1 MYPAPSTRFIPALN
15 YSHQV
20 TTRVQLFL
28 TDGTVQTLD
37 HTGGSVTADR
47 GQAARRTCSVTLA
60 DLSLIP
66 RTPMDKL
73 NVYGSELLISRGIQF
88 RDGPE
93 LAPIGRFRVDSVTG
107 DPDVGP
113 VTISGTSLEAFISDD
128 VLTAPTT
135 VHSASQTAV
144 GGITQLIQET
154 LPAAVVISR
163 VTDQTVGTITWDQ
176 QQDRWAA
183 VQELATAI
191 GAEVYTD
198 AAGQFIIAELPDL
211 AGDSVVWAVEA
222 GEGGAY
228 ISADRGMSREKV
240 YNSVTA
246 YGENT
251 ADDTAPVQATVEDV
265 DPTSPTYVGGP
276 FGRVPTFYSSATLT
290 SVELCTSAAAQL
302 LSTSLRPNASADI
315 TSLPNPL
322 LEPGDVI
329 RVVYG
334 DGSRELH
341 QIQSFTISLDTSA
354 GFTLAT
360 ISAKED
366 S

>member
-1 MYPAPSTRFIPALN
+1 MYPAPSSRFIPALN

-20 TTRVQLFL
+20 TTEVQLFL
-28 TDGTVQTLD
+28 TDGTVQTLG

-47 GQAARRTCSVTLA
+47 GQSARRTCTVTLA

-73 NVYGSELLISRGIQF
+73 NVYGSQLLISRGIQF

-93 LAPIGRFRVDSVTG
+93 LVPLGRFRVDSITG

-113 VTISGTSLEAFISDD
+113 VTISGTSLEAVISED

-135 VHSASQTAV
+135 VHSATQTAV

-163 VTDQTVGTITWDQ
+163 VTDQTVGTMTWDQ

-183 VQELATAI
+183 AQELATAI

-198 AAGQFIIAELPDL
+198 AAGQFIIAELPGMT
-211 AGDSVVWAVEA
+211 GDNVVWAVEA

-251 ADDTAPVQATVEDV
+251 VDDAPPVQATVEDT

-276 FGRVPTFYSSATLT
+276 FGRVPTFYNSATLT
-290 SVELCTSAAAQL
+290 SIELCTSAAAQL

-341 QIQSFTISLDTSA
+341 QIQSFTINLDTSG

>member
-1 MYPAPSTRFIPALN
+1 MA
-15 YSHQV
+15 
-20 TTRVQLFL
+20 TRVDLFL

-47 GQAARRTCSVTLA
+47 GQSARRTCTCTLA

-73 NVYGSELLISRGIQF
+73 NVYGSELLVSRGIQF
-88 RDGPE
+88 RDGAE

-107 DPDVGP
+107 DPDIGP

-128 VLTAPTT
+128 PLTAPTT
-135 VHSASQTAV
+135 VHSATQTAV

-154 LPAAVVISR
+154 LPDAVVISR

-191 GAEVYTD
+191 GAEVYCD
-198 AAGQFIIAELPDL
+198 AAGQFIIADLPDL
-211 AGDSVVWAVEA
+211 TGDNVVWAVEA

-251 ADDTAPVQATVEDV
+251 ADDTAPVQATVEDT
-265 DPTSPTYVGGP
+265 DPTSPTYVDGP
-276 FGRVPTFYSSATLT
+276 FGRVPTFYNSATLT

-341 QIQSFTISLDTSA
+341 QIQSFTISLDTSG

>member
-1 MYPAPSTRFIPALN
+1 VYPEPAPGFITALG
-15 YSHQV
+15 YSHTVATQ
-20 TTRVQLFL
+20 VQLFL
-28 TDGTVQTLD
+28 TDGTVQTLP

-47 GQAARRTCSVTLA
+47 GQAARRTCSVELA
-60 DLSLIP
+60 DTSLIP
-66 RTPMDKL
+66 RTPADKL
-73 NVYGSELLISRGIQF
+73 SVYGAQLLISRGLVMGG
-88 RDGPE
+88 RPV

-128 VLTAPTT
+128 VFTSPST
-135 VHSASQTAV
+135 VHSAVQTAV

-154 LPAAVVISR
+154 LPDAVVINR
-163 VTDQTVGTITWDQ
+163 ATDATVGTMTWDQ
-176 QQDRWAA
+176 QGDRWAA
-183 VQELATAI
+183 VQELATAL
-191 GAEVYTD
+191 GAEAYTD
-198 AAGQFIIAELPDL
+198 AVGQFIIAPLPT
-211 AGDSVVWAVEA
+211 ATADSVVWVVSA

-228 ISADRGMSREKV
+228 ISASRGMSRTGV

-251 ADDTAPVQATVEDV
+251 TDDAPPVQATVEDD
-265 DPTSPTYVGGP
+265 DPTSPTYVNGP
-276 FGRVPTFYSSATLT
+276 FGRVSTFYNSATLT
-290 SVELCTSAAAQL
+290 SVEMCTSAAAQL

-329 RVVYG
+329 RVVYA

-341 QIQSFTISLDTSA
+341 QIQSFSISLDTS
-354 GFTLAT
+354 GDFTLAT
-360 ISAKED
+360 IAAKED
-366 S
+366 A

>member
-15 YSHQV
+15 DSHQV
-20 TTRVQLFL
+20 ATRIDLFL
-28 TDGTVQTLD
+28 TDGTVRTLE

-47 GQAARRTCSVTLA
+47 GQSARRTCTVTLA

-66 RTPMDKL
+66 RLPTDKL
-73 NVYGSELLISRGIQF
+73 NVYGAELLISRGIMF

-93 LAPIGRFRVDSVTG
+93 LVPIGRFRVDSVTG

-113 VTISGTSLEAFISDD
+113 VTITGTSLEAFVADD
-128 VLTAPTT
+128 VLTAPLT
-135 VHSASQTAV
+135 VRSVAQTAV
-144 GGITQLIQET
+144 DGITRLIQDT
-154 LPAAVVISR
+154 LPDAVVISR
-163 VTDQTVGTITWDQ
+163 VTDQAVGTITWDQ

-183 VQELATAI
+183 AQELATAL

-198 AAGQFIIAELPDL
+198 AAGQFIIAALPDL
-211 AGDSVVWAVEA
+211 TGESVVWAVEA

-228 ISADRGMSREKV
+228 ISANRGMSREKV

-251 ADDTAPVQATVEDV
+251 VDDTPPVQATVEDT
-265 DPTSPTYVGGP
+265 DPTSPTYVDGP
-276 FGRVPTFYSSATLT
+276 FGRVPTFYNSATLI
-290 SVELCTSAAAQL
+290 SVGMCITAATQL

-341 QIQSFTISLDTSA
+341 QIQSFTISLDTA
-354 GFTLAT
+354 GAFTLAT
-360 ISAKED
+360 IAAKED
-366 S
+366 A